1 MSVINHGLFQTST
14 QQPAIQQQQQRVVS
28 HHHKQQNNH
37 RYQRSRRR
45 PGPLNVVTRSRI
57 SQLQPFSNLTSTAN
71 ASSGGSTAKETCC
84 SSDTTLPSSSPSL
97 PAVLASLSAG
107 VLLGAAAMNVC
118 GPDHQALVTSAI
130 SVVDSL
136 KEFGPED
143 VIAQG
148 FGSSRPVWAALM
160 QQSSHQQASAASA
173 SASVTFWLRELSTDV
188 APQLHFPYTDSGG
201 GGGGAVAGGTLA
213 VSLMAQALGA
223 AEGAAAVVSGALG
236 GVCDDYNRW
245 LQESPLTCKVV
256 TGNLFTVTGDM
267 LAQLGLCGGHDGHG
281 SEAADGVSTTPSTAS
296 NRRRKVDWM
305 RTGRLCLETSAFGTP
320 LAHWWFNLLDSRI
333 MPDNPHSPAAVL
345 TKMLADQVLFAPLGL
360 LMFFAVIKCLEGRP
374 RDLPQTLQSSYL
386 KTLLGGY
393 LLWPLAGILNFA
405 LLPNE
410 YRLLFNNCINI
421 IWTCFLSIMSSGD
434 DSSSKAA
441 DTPSLVGVTAI
452 TTAATSVATLGS
464 PSHLRPVAA
473 PAAGT
478 VGASALITPACSSP
492 CVASGI
498 ASDLAKAAVA
508 AAAISAAA
516 GDRPAFSCVAGLA
529 VAVMGASLE
538 TYAPCLQQQQQQ
550 VNGSPQ
556 PQLVAV
562 KMCEQHVM
570 GAVLMHGLGYQPY
583 RAS

>member
-1 MSVINHGLFQTST
+1 MSVINHSLVQTSA
-14 QQPAIQQQQQRVVS
+14 QQSALQQQQRVVS
-28 HHHKQQNNH
+28 HHHQQQHNH

-45 PGPLNVVTRSRI
+45 PGPLNIVTRSRI
-57 SQLQPFSNLTSTAN
+57 PQLQPFSNLTSTAN
-71 ASSGGSTAKETCC
+71 ANGGGSTVKETCP
-84 SSDTTLPSSSPSL
+84 SDTKLPSSSPSL

-107 VLLGAAAMNVC
+107 VLLGAAVMDVC
-118 GPDHQALVTSAI
+118 GPDHPVLAASALSI
-130 SVVDSL
+130 VDSL
-136 KEFGPED
+136 KEFGPAD
-143 VIAQG
+143 VIAKLQG
-148 FGSSRPVWAALM
+148 FGPSRPVWAALM
-160 QQSSHQQASAASA
+160 QQSSHHQASAASA
-173 SASVTFWLRELSTDV
+173 SASASFWLRELASDV
-188 APQLHFPYTDSGG
+188 ARQLHLPYTDSGG
-201 GGGGAVAGGTLA
+201 GGGGAIADGTSA
-213 VSLMAQALGA
+213 ASIMAEALGA
-223 AEGAAAVVSGALG
+223 AEGAAAVVTGALG

-281 SEAADGVSTTPSTAS
+281 GEAADGACATPSTAS
-296 NRRRKVDWM
+296 NNRRKVDWM

-410 YRLLFNNCINI
+410 YRLLFNNCVNI

-434 DSSSKAA
+434 DSSKMA
-441 DTPSLVGVTAI
+441 DSPAPVGVTAI
-452 TTAATSVATLGS
+452 TTTAASVTAPGS
-464 PSHLRPVAA
+464 PSHLSPVAA

-478 VGASALITPACSSP
+478 ASASALMMPACSSP
-492 CVASGI
+492 CVPSGV
-498 ASDLAKAAVA
+498 ASDLANAAVA

-516 GDRPAFSCVAGLA
+516 CDRPAFSCVAGLA

-538 TYAPCLQQQQQQ
+538 TYAPSSQQQQQ
-550 VNGSPQ
+550 VNGPPQ

-562 KMCEQHVM
+562 KMYEQHVM
-570 GAVLMHGLGYQPY
+570 GAVC
-583 RAS
+583 